1 MYKEHVESFARAFG
15 VFSAAFIATRWASKS
30 SPFYDTWLIMIAA
43 ILGVLLAR

>member
-15 VFSAAFIATRWASKS
+15 VFMSVYFTSKWADKSAPS
-30 SPFYDTWLIMIAA
+30 YDTWLIMIAA